1 MIEQATRQRI
11 VGYDL
16 ARSIAIFGMVVHHC
30 VMAMA
35 ADEHHPRWLALL
47 MAPFDGRP
55 AALFMILAGVGIT
68 LRSRKVSNDAATEV
82 ELQERHILRRRGLV
96 LLALGFLNLLIWPG
110 DILRIYG
117 VSLLIAAEMIRAS
130 NRQMLLLALSFVIGF
145 FVLLSLMNYE
155 QNWDWRTLTYH
166 NLWTLSGSLRNLF
179 YDGFR
184 SIFPW
189 TGFLFFGM
197 WLGRQDLADPGT
209 NRRWL
214 IVGLSVMIS
223 AEVISLICVSLLSG
237 GDSQRQ
243 EEIHALFGTGSMP
256 PLPLFLSG
264 AGGLAILVITVSIR
278 LTNVWPKSRI
288 IASLVA
294 TGQMALTWYFA
305 HIYLGLGT
313 IVVLELVGNQSL
325 EVAVMTGVAFFV
337 FAALASSLWKRSY
350 RFGPLEWAMRQLA
363 G

>member
-1 MIEQATRQRI
+1 MNDQATRQRI

-16 ARSIAIFGMVVHHC
+16 ARSVAIFGMVVHHF

-35 ADEHHPRWLALL
+35 ADEHHPRWLAML
-47 MAPFDGRP
+47 MEPFDGRP

-68 LRSRKVSNDAATEV
+68 LRSRKAAN
-82 ELQERHILRRRGLV
+82 ELSAQSESHERHILRRRGLV
-96 LLALGFLNLLIWPG
+96 LLVLGFLNLLIWPG

-117 VSLLIAAEMIRAS
+117 VSLLIAAEMITAS
-130 NRQMLLLALSFVIGF
+130 NRRLIVLALSFVLGF
-145 FVLLSLMNYE
+145 GILLSLLNYE

-166 NLWTLSGSLRNLF
+166 NLWTLPGALRNLF

-189 TGFLFFGM
+189 SGFLFLGM
-197 WLGRQDLADPGT
+197 WLGRLDLADPKN
-209 NRRWL
+209 NRRCL
-214 IVGLSVMIS
+214 ITGLTVMLA
-223 AEVISLICVSLLSG
+223 AEIVSRICVHLLSY
-237 GDSQRQ
+237 GDAKKQ

-256 PLPLFLSG
+256 PLPLFLAA
-264 AGGLAILVITVSIR
+264 AGGAAALIITICIR
-278 LTNVWPKSRI
+278 IADAWPKSPI
-288 IASLVA
+288 VTSLVA

-313 IVVLELVGNQSL
+313 IVALEMVGNQSL
-325 EVAVMTGVAFFV
+325 EVAALTGLTFFLL
-337 FAALASSLWKRSY
+337 AAVISSLWKRSHKY
-350 RFGPLEWAMRQLA
+350 GPLEWTMRQLA